1 MICFTNQFTD
11 SHITQDPTGGEHIS
25 IKDGKDTEELPQT
38 KAGQSARKYPPE
50 LKTAPRIS
58 QSAAS

>member
-1 MICFTNQFTD
+1 MYHDHSQ
-11 SHITQDPTGGEHIS
+11 GEIKFS